1 MHTIQIDRSKT
12 LAAEPHLGHNRF
24 HPEVSPVL
32 EVSPGEEIAIDT
44 RDAFDTCWKRARL
57 ACLQ

>member
-32 EVSPGEEIAIDT
+32 EVSPGEEI
-44 RDAFDTCWKRARL
+44 RDRYAWRVRRSSHANHHR
-57 ACLQ
+57 QG

>member
-12 LAAEPHLGHNRF
+12 LAAEPHLAHNRF

-32 EVSPGEEIAIDT
+32 EVEVSPGEEIAIDT
-44 RDAFDTCWKRARL
+44 HLWR
-57 ACLQ
+57 